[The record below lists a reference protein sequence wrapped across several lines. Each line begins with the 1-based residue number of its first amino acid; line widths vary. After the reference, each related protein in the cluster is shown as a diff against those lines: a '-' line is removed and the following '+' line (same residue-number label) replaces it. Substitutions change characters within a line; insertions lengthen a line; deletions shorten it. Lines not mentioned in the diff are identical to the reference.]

1 MALQSHFGGPLLQQ
15 MLQEA
20 CGVARPPAGE
30 GVARGQE
37 GAGRRGSN
45 LTGQMAVTLSERRKM
60 GPIVVRARRRKL
72 MEKFVIEGGA
82 PLSGTLVPAGNKNG
96 ALPILASSLLTDEQ
110 VLVRNVPRIRD
121 VDAMLEILRGIGV
134 EVSWRGQNEVALC
147 AGKVGSG
154 EIDRELAELIRASFL
169 LAGPLLARFHR
180 AVMPPPGGDVIGRRR
195 LDPHLDAFRA
205 MGAEVDCDG
214 EIVLGAPR
222 GLRPSDVFMDEPSV
236 MATENAL
243 LAAALIPGTTV
254 IGNAACEPHVQD
266 LARMLVKMGADI
278 QGIGSNLLTVNGSER
293 LHGCEHDVAPD
304 HIEIGSFMA
313 LAGVTGGEL
322 RIKDTVPDDLRM
334 IRLVFERLGLRSE
347 LHGNDV
353 FVPGGQK
360 LVVQADVG
368 EYKSKIQDGPWPA
381 FPADLTSIA
390 IALATQAEGSILIHE
405 WMFENRL
412 IFADKLILM
421 GADIVMCD
429 PHRAIVTGPRRLR
442 GERVESPDIR
452 AGMAML
458 LAALCAEGRSE
469 IGNIRQIDRG
479 YERIDERL
487 RDLGAHI
494 ERVATEPVHA

>member
-1 MALQSHFGGPLLQQ
+1 MAVRLAEPYMS
-15 MLQEA
+15 A
-20 CGVARPPAGE
+20 PASDIA
-30 GVARGQE
+30 VPARG
-37 GAGRRGSN
+37 
-45 LTGQMAVTLSERRKM
+45 ERF
-60 GPIVVRARRRKL
+60 RRRERK
-72 MEKFVIEGGA
+72 MEKFVIEGGV
-82 PLSGTLVPAGNKNG
+82 PLAGTMRPAGNKNG
-96 ALPILASSLLTDEQ
+96 ALPILASAILTEDE
-110 VLVRNVPRIRD
+110 VVVANVPRIRD
-121 VDAMLEILRGIGV
+121 VDAMLSILTAIGV
-134 EVSWRGQNEVALC
+134 EVSWRGTNEVVLC
-147 AGKVGSG
+147 AANVHEV
-154 EIDRELAELIRASFL
+154 EIERELAELIRASFL

-205 MGAEVDCDG
+205 MGATADCG
-214 EIVLGAPR
+214 REIVLSAPN
-222 GLRPSDVFMDEPSV
+222 GLRSTDVFMDEPSV

-243 LAAALIPGTTV
+243 MAAALTPGTTV

-278 QGIGSNLLTVNGSER
+278 QGIGSNLITVNGAEK
-293 LHGCEHDVAPD
+293 LHGCEHEVAPD
-304 HIEIGSFMA
+304 HIEIGSFIA

-322 RIKDTVPDDLRM
+322 RIKDTVPGDLRM
-334 IRLVFERLGLRSE
+334 IRLVFERLGLRTE
-347 LHGNDV
+347 LDGNDV
-353 FVPGGQK
+353 LVPSEQK
-360 LVVQADVG
+360 LTVQADVG

-390 IALATQAEGSILIHE
+390 VALATQAEGSILVHE

-412 IFADKLILM
+412 IFTDKLILM

-458 LAALCAEGRSE
+458 LAALCAKGKSE

-487 RDLGAHI
+487 RELGARI
-494 ERVATEPVHA
+494 ERVAIEPVAA